1 MVDPLIIRQDFPIFR
16 HHPNLAYLDNAAT
29 MQKPE
34 TVIQGVANF
43 YRKENANI
51 HRGVYQL
58 AIEATE
64 KYERVRH
71 RAASLIGAPS
81 TKNIVY
87 TSGTTAGINLVVQ
100 SFLEKR
106 LSKDDEVLITAMEH
120 HANLIPWQMV
130 CKKTGAQLVVIPMN
144 ERGELDMDAFKERLS
159 GRTKMVAAV
168 HISNTLGSINPVEDI
183 VDLAHKRGVPVLIDG
198 AQSVAHYPIDVKEMD
213 CDFFVFSGHKVF
225 GPTGVGILYG
235 KEEHLSSMAP
245 VFFGGDMIREVS
257 FEDTIFAEH
266 PQKFEAGTTNI
277 AGIIGLG
284 YAMMFLQQYNKKQIV
299 KYLDELGGYARQEL
313 KSVKSLKI
321 VGKAKRKSPIISFH
335 FKNIHPHDVATF
347 LGAENIAIRAG
358 HHCTQPLM
366 DIFDIPGTSR
376 ASFTFYN
383 TFEEVDRM
391 VKVLKEMKKF
401 LS

>member
-1 MVDPLIIRQDFPIFR
+1 MIDPLIIRQDFPIFH
-16 HHPNLAYLDNAAT
+16 HHPTLAYLDNAAT

-34 TVIQGVANF
+34 TVIRGVANF
-43 YRKENANI
+43 YRRENANI
-51 HRGVYQL
+51 HRGVYPL
-58 AIEATE
+58 AVQATE
-64 KYERVRH
+64 KYEQVRH
-71 RAASLIGAPS
+71 LVASLIGAPS
-81 TKNIVY
+81 SQSIVY
-87 TSGTTAGINLVVQ
+87 TAGTTAGINLVVQ

-106 LSKDDEVLITAMEH
+106 LCKGDEVLITAMEH

-130 CKKTGAQLVVIPMN
+130 CKKQGARLVIIPMN
-144 ERGELDMDAFKERLS
+144 AKGELDMQAFKERLS
-159 GRTKMVAAV
+159 KRTKMVAAV
-168 HISNTLGSINPVEDI
+168 HISNTLGSINPIEEI
-183 VDLAHKRGVPVLIDG
+183 VARAHKKGIPVLIDG
-198 AQSVAHYPIDVKEMD
+198 AQSAAHYPIDVEDID

-225 GPTGVGILYG
+225 GPTGIGVLYG
-235 KEEHLSSMAP
+235 KEEHLGDMQP
-245 VFFGGDMIREVS
+245 VYFGGDMIRDVS

-284 YAMMFLQQYNKKQIV
+284 YAMTYLQQYKKAQIV
-299 KYLDELGGYARQEL
+299 KYLNELGAYAEQEL
-313 KSVKSLKI
+313 NSIKGLKL
-321 VGKAKRKSPIISFH
+321 VGRAKRKSPILSFH

-391 VKVLKEMKKF
+391 VKVLIDMKKF

>member
-1 MVDPLIIRQDFPIFR
+1 M
-16 HHPNLAYLDNAAT
+16 
-29 MQKPE
+29 
-34 TVIQGVANF
+34 ANF

-58 AIEATE
+58 AVAATE

-71 RAASLIGAPS
+71 RAASLVAAPS
-81 TKNIVY
+81 AKNIVY

-106 LSKDDEVLITAMEH
+106 LGRGDEVLITAMEH

-130 CKKTGAQLVVIPMN
+130 CKKMGANLVVIPMN
-144 ERGELDMDAFKERLS
+144 SKGELDMDAFKERLS
-159 GRTKMVAAV
+159 KRTKMVAAV
-168 HISNTLGSINPVEDI
+168 HISNSLGSINPIEDM
-183 VDLAHKRGVPVLIDG
+183 VALAHKKDVPVLIDG
-198 AQSVAHYPIDVKEMD
+198 AQSVAHYPIDVKDMD

-225 GPTGVGILYG
+225 GPTGVGVLYG
-235 KEEHLSSMAP
+235 KEEHLSSMSP
-245 VFFGGDMIREVS
+245 VFFGGDMIRDVS
-257 FEDTIFAEH
+257 FEDSIFAKH

-299 KYLDELGGYARQEL
+299 KYLDELGGYAQQEL
-313 KSVKSLKI
+313 KSVKGLKI
-321 VGKAKRKSPIISFH
+321 VGKAKRKSPIVSFH

-366 DIFDIPGTSR
+366 NIFNIPGTSR